1 MGQPQLYL
9 GTALLDSPFLVTY
22 TCLMEH
28 STCRL
33 VSGLAAA
40 AVVLFALRTFSDNKA
55 DVDLWGN
62 VGFVKAP
69 PWSPHFNY
77 RNTYSFTE
85 PEQPWVNHEW
95 GAEYLLHL
103 AHRLG
108 GNPGLLALKVTL
120 GLAILAL
127 INRALRADCRS
138 GWVRF
143 LFLLL
148 ILSTM
153 GYGFSTR
160 PHLFT
165 YLFWAVFLTV
175 LRTGFLNNWRV
186 AVALAALGV
195 IWANLH
201 GAFFAGVALLAV
213 WSAGEALDWCLH
225 CWKSGPRIAAAGVDP
240 VAVPFA
246 HRDNSSS
253 VADLAGAA
261 RATAVLYPAVSAV
274 LFGAL
279 SLVNPYRWRLWSFV
293 AASAAEWRPY
303 LSEWAP
309 FNPVRYFWQHSDFVA
324 LATLSIGSLFY
335 STRAKRLPALLVLIL
350 TLLAAFVIRR
360 NIPLFAITAALL
372 AGEHVDAALRRLAVH
387 TQIRVPIFLRTVALT
402 LFILTCA
409 FYTVRVDKKKFWE
422 IEIPRD
428 RFPTDTVFFMRQ
440 MELKGNAL
448 VFFDWAEYC
457 IWKLYPDFRQFLDGR
472 FDSAYSRQVIR
483 DYFNF
488 LYCGADWDRA
498 LTEYPTDI
506 VLVHAANPV
515 AKRMEKRSGWVAVYT
530 NAISCLF
537 LREDAHREAIARV
550 PAALEEVRR
559 AEAEQALGLYY
570 FP

>member
-1 MGQPQLYL
+1 MGQAQLYL
-9 GTALLDSPFLVTY
+9 DTALLDSPFLVTY

-28 STCRL
+28 RMCRL
-33 VSGLAAA
+33 VSGLASV

-69 PWSPHFNY
+69 AWSPRFDY
-77 RNTYSFTE
+77 KNTYSFTE
-85 PEQPWVNHEW
+85 PERPWINHEW
-95 GAEYLLHL
+95 GAEYLLYL
-103 AHRLG
+103 AYRVG
-108 GNPGLLALKVTL
+108 GNLGLLLLKIVL
-120 GLAILAL
+120 GFVLLSIM
-127 INRALRADCRS
+127 NRALRTDCHS
-138 GWVRF
+138 GFVRF

-148 ILSTM
+148 ILSTI

-165 YLFWAVFLTV
+165 YLLWAVFLTV
-175 LRTGFLNNWRV
+175 LRKGALSNWRFV
-186 AVALAALGV
+186 VLLVTLGL

-213 WSAGEALDWCLH
+213 WSVGEALDWCRHRGKRGLYV
-225 CWKSGPRIAAAGVDP
+225 AVAGVGPD
-240 VAVPFA
+240 AILST
-246 HRDNSSS
+246 HRDSSFS
-253 VADLAGAA
+253 VGIPSRSA
-261 RATAVLYPAVSAV
+261 RATAVLYPALTAV

-309 FNPVRYFWQHSDFVA
+309 FNPLRLFWEHTDFIA
-324 LATLSIGSLFY
+324 LAALTIGSLFC
-335 STRAKRLPALLVLIL
+335 SSRPKRFSALLVIVL
-350 TLLAAFVIRR
+350 TLLAAFAIRR
-360 NIPLFAITAALL
+360 NVPLFAVTVAIL
-372 AGEHVDAALRRLAVH
+372 AGEHVDAALGSILARVR
-387 TQIRVPIFLRTVALT
+387 TVVPIFLQIAALT
-402 LFILTCA
+402 ILILA
-409 FYTVRVDKKKFWE
+409 SGFYIVGADKKKFWE

-428 RFPTDTVFFMRQ
+428 RFPTDTVFFMKQ

-457 IWKLYPDFRQFLDGR
+457 IWKLYPDCRQFLDGR

-515 AKRMEKRSGWVAVYT
+515 AKRMEKRSGWIAVYT

-537 LREDAHREAIARV
+537 LREDVHREAIARV
-550 PAALEEVRR
+550 PAALQEVRR